1 MGVANS
7 DKFDEDQYG
16 VKYAN
21 QCEVCKIVTI
31 EFLSL
36 LDKSKGKHE
45 VLETGYSVEK
55 QKKKTKYA
63 KSELRLIETRS
74 VCHSNIAATFLSF
87 HSKQEKYFK
96 ICRYFLPE
104 LFDREIR

>member
-1 MGVANS
+1 MGVAVS

-36 LDKSKGKHE
+36 LDQSKGKHE

-74 VCHSNIAATFLSF
+74 VCHFDIIAFLSCVTN
-87 HSKQEKYFK
+87 KQTLEY
-96 ICRYFLPE
+96 ILE
-104 LFDREIR
+104 N

>member
-1 MGVANS
+1 M
-7 DKFDEDQYG
+7 
-16 VKYAN
+16 
-21 QCEVCKIVTI
+21 TI

-74 VCHSNIAATFLSF
+74 VCHSDISHHLSVL
-87 HSKQEKYFK
+87 SVTKQEKYF
-96 ICRYFLPE
+96 
-104 LFDREIR
+104 